1 MHYYDYIIV
10 GEREINKGVLML
22 EVVEVLREN
31 VRENEAVVMVKT
43 IVDEFDFPEYIVTCK
58 GPFPVEKVFS
68 EYVDAEKY
76 YNDVYYDRSYSISKW

>member
-1 MHYYDYIIV
+1 
-10 GEREINKGVLML
+10 ML
-22 EVVEVLREN
+22 ERVVEVL
-31 VRENEAVVMVKT
+31 RENEAVVMVKT
-43 IVDEFDFPEYIVTCK
+43 VVDEFDFPEYIVISK

>member
-1 MHYYDYIIV
+1 
-10 GEREINKGVLML
+10 ML
-22 EVVEVLREN
+22 ERVVKVL
-31 VRENEAVVMVKT
+31 RENEAVVMVKT
-43 IVDEFDFPEYIVTCK
+43 VVDEFDFPEYIVTSK